1 MLLKDKVVLVTGA
14 ARGIGR
20 AIAERVVA
28 EGGQVAALDIA
39 DAGSAVADELVAQG
53 GRAMFARADVRREDE
68 VARAVRS
75 ALEHFGAIDVLVNN
89 AGVNA
94 YLDATAMSESDWD
107 DVFAVDLKA
116 AWLTCKHV
124 LPHLMAQRSGA
135 IVNISSIH
143 ARLTSPGMFPYAAA
157 KAGVEGLTRSL
168 ALDYGPHNVRVNA
181 VAPGFTRTYL
191 VEEWLAQQ
199 PDPRAAEQAV
209 LAQHPLGRMA
219 EPAEVAAVVVFLAS
233 DLASAVTGAVVSDE
247 RGLPAG
253 DAFDLPTSGKRFEDG
268 GQYRVEIPSVEGP
281 AALQAVVDEAARRGV
296 QVHRVS
302 QGSGVM
308 LQTDA
313 EIKEM
318 AGLASE
324 HGIELCLFV
333 GPRAGWDVG
342 VQSTSTAG
350 RVLGASLRGAEQLVY
365 AIEDV
370 QHAVDL
376 GVRSVL
382 VADVGQ
388 LMVLGQM
395 KRRGALPSDLV
406 LKVSVSLP
414 VANPATARVFEDLGA
429 GSLNLPVDL
438 PLPSIAAIRA
448 AVDLPLDVYIE
459 AADDFGGSVRHYET
473 PEMVRVAA
481 PIYLKFTV
489 RNAPSIYPAGQHLEP
504 TVVTLSRERVR
515 RAEIGLGILRRYH
528 PDAVPS
534 PRGPGS
540 TPSG

>member
-53 GRAMFARADVRREDE
+53 GRAMFARADVRLEDE

-124 LPHLMAQRSGA
+124 LPHLMAKRSGA

-209 LAQHPLGRMA
+209 LAQHPFGRMA

-233 DLASAVTGAVVSDE
+233 DLASAVTGAVVSVDC
-247 RGLPAG
+247 GHSA
-253 DAFDLPTSGKRFEDG
+253 RF
-268 GQYRVEIPSVEGP
+268 
-281 AALQAVVDEAARRGV
+281 
-296 QVHRVS
+296 
-302 QGSGVM
+302 
-308 LQTDA
+308 
-313 EIKEM
+313 
-318 AGLASE
+318 AS
-324 HGIELCLFV
+324 
-333 GPRAGWDVG
+333 
-342 VQSTSTAG
+342 
-350 RVLGASLRGAEQLVY
+350 
-365 AIEDV
+365 
-370 QHAVDL
+370 
-376 GVRSVL
+376 
-382 VADVGQ
+382 
-388 LMVLGQM
+388 
-395 KRRGALPSDLV
+395 
-406 LKVSVSLP
+406 
-414 VANPATARVFEDLGA
+414 
-429 GSLNLPVDL
+429 
-438 PLPSIAAIRA
+438 
-448 AVDLPLDVYIE
+448 
-459 AADDFGGSVRHYET
+459 
-473 PEMVRVAA
+473 
-481 PIYLKFTV
+481 
-489 RNAPSIYPAGQHLEP
+489 
-504 TVVTLSRERVR
+504 
-515 RAEIGLGILRRYH
+515 
-528 PDAVPS
+528 
-534 PRGPGS
+534 
-540 TPSG
+540 

>member
-1 MLLKDKVVLVTGA
+1 MPKPTRPAAPACCSASSSPGRWWPRCPSWWRSCSSSATGKADSRSAASGEVKGWCPMLLKDKVVLVTGA

-124 LPHLMAQRSGA
+124 LPHLMAKRSGA

-233 DLASAVTGAVVSDE
+233 DLASAVTGAVVSVDC
-247 RGLPAG
+247 GHSA
-253 DAFDLPTSGKRFEDG
+253 RF
-268 GQYRVEIPSVEGP
+268 
-281 AALQAVVDEAARRGV
+281 
-296 QVHRVS
+296 
-302 QGSGVM
+302 
-308 LQTDA
+308 
-313 EIKEM
+313 
-318 AGLASE
+318 AS
-324 HGIELCLFV
+324 
-333 GPRAGWDVG
+333 
-342 VQSTSTAG
+342 
-350 RVLGASLRGAEQLVY
+350 
-365 AIEDV
+365 
-370 QHAVDL
+370 
-376 GVRSVL
+376 
-382 VADVGQ
+382 
-388 LMVLGQM
+388 
-395 KRRGALPSDLV
+395 
-406 LKVSVSLP
+406 
-414 VANPATARVFEDLGA
+414 
-429 GSLNLPVDL
+429 
-438 PLPSIAAIRA
+438 
-448 AVDLPLDVYIE
+448 
-459 AADDFGGSVRHYET
+459 
-473 PEMVRVAA
+473 
-481 PIYLKFTV
+481 
-489 RNAPSIYPAGQHLEP
+489 
-504 TVVTLSRERVR
+504 
-515 RAEIGLGILRRYH
+515 
-528 PDAVPS
+528 
-534 PRGPGS
+534 
-540 TPSG
+540 